1 MTQIITI
8 KENNHVTGVVYG
20 TVDIPGKGIR
30 QPQAH
35 KQTTEKVRKARVQMM
50 RNHHTVRQK

>member
-20 TVDIPGKGIR
+20 TVDIPGQGIR

-35 KQTTEKVRKARVQMM
+35 KQTTKSFFS
-50 RNHHTVRQK
+50 

>member
-20 TVDIPGKGIR
+20 TVDIPGKEIR